1 MGDGE
6 NYDRLIAWNRE
17 LTQVHDRLRQL
28 LRIARDSTRSERD
41 AARRELLLHCHGF
54 CLALRGH
61 HESEDTGLFPE
72 ISARHPQLGPVLDR
86 LKQDHDLVAS
96 LLRELDHSLTRTDS
110 AEQIARHL
118 DGIAAFMESHF
129 RYEERQLLSVLST
142 LRLTIEP
149 ERLLGPLS
157 AE

>member
-6 NYDRLIAWNRE
+6 HYDRLIAWNRE

-72 ISARHPQLGPVLDR
+72 ISARHPELGRVIGTLR
-86 LKQDHDLVAS
+86 QDHDIVAS
-96 LLRELDHSLTRTDS
+96 LLGEFEQALTQAGS
-110 AEQIARHL
+110 AEQVARRL
-118 DGIAAFMESHF
+118 DGIAAIMESHF
-129 RYEERQLLSVLST
+129 RYEERQLLGVLAT
-142 LRLTIEP
+142 LQLDRDP